1 MTLLVTGQELADV
14 LDLDY
19 APGDEPFDQLA
30 EAARNIVGSIITSAA
45 LTAAPP
51 ACREAA
57 LSVAVEMYQARTS
70 AGGQAVSVD
79 FSAGPYRLSLWIT
92 KRVQA
97 LLAPYLDVKGMVG

>member
-1 MTLLVTGQELADV
+1 MTLLVTGQQLADV

-19 APGDEPFDQLA
+19 SPGDQPFDDLA
-30 EAARNIVGSIITSAA
+30 EAARNIVGSIITPAS
-45 LTAAPP
+45 LSAAPP

-79 FSAGPYRLSLWIT
+79 FSPGPYRLSLWIT

-97 LLAPYLDVKGMVG
+97 LLAPYLDVGGMVG

>member
-1 MTLLVTGQELADV
+1 MTLLVTGAELAEV

-19 APGDEPFDQLA
+19 MPGDEPFDQLA
-30 EAARNIVGSIITSAA
+30 QAARDIVGSIITSAA

-57 LSVAVEMYQARTS
+57 LSVAMEMYQARTA

-79 FSAGPYRLSLWIT
+79 FTAGPYRLSLWIT

-97 LLAPYLDVKGMVG
+97 ILAPYLDVRGMIG

>member
-1 MTLLVTGQELADV
+1 MTLLVTGQQLADV

-19 APGDEPFDQLA
+19 SPGDQPYDDLA
-30 EAARNIVGSIITSAA
+30 EAARNIIGSIITPAS
-45 LTAAPP
+45 LSAAPP

-79 FSAGPYRLSLWIT
+79 FTPGPYRLSLWIT
-92 KRVQA
+92 KRVQS
-97 LLAPYLDVKGMVG
+97 LLAPYLDVGGMVG

>member
-1 MTLLVTGQELADV
+1 MTLLVTGAELAEV

-19 APGDEPFDQLA
+19 EPGDEPFDQLA
-30 EAARNIVGSIITSAA
+30 QAARDIVGSIITSAA
-45 LTAAPP
+45 LAAAPP

-57 LSVAVEMYQARTS
+57 LSVAMEMYQARTA

-79 FSAGPYRLSLWIT
+79 FTAGPYRLSLWIT

-97 LLAPYLDVKGMVG
+97 ILAPYLNVRGMIG